1 MVTFLTNLKIIL
13 PALLLLNTALLFCFK
28 NSLRLVKGPFI
39 LFVVLLLLC
48 LVYRVF
54 VFPAVAQRV
63 QAAQQQEIK
72 KQGWEYIND
81 PELDHRFI
89 RQQQENELIRA
100 TLYRLVGLQ
109 AAFAFIFAVIGL
121 FATADRKMY
130 GLYALGFFV
139 LSFLFLK

>member
-63 QAAQQQEIK
+63 QAEQQQEIK
-72 KQGWEYIND
+72 KQGW
-81 PELDHRFI
+81 
-89 RQQQENELIRA
+89 
-100 TLYRLVGLQ
+100 
-109 AAFAFIFAVIGL
+109 
-121 FATADRKMY
+121 
-130 GLYALGFFV
+130 
-139 LSFLFLK
+139 